1 MIDIIEFTHA
11 LKSSW
16 IRRLFKQK
24 KNPKPKKK
32 NPNNNWFSLLEAEMK
47 TKVNDLCVKEID
59 FIILSIL
66 RNIFWKDVFNSWT
79 KVRDNFKKY

>member
-1 MIDIIEFTHA
+1 
-11 LKSSW
+11 
-16 IRRLFKQK
+16 
-24 KNPKPKKK
+24 
-32 NPNNNWFSLLEAEMK
+32 MK

-79 KVRDNFKKY
+79 KVTEITNTPSMKMYGLTPK